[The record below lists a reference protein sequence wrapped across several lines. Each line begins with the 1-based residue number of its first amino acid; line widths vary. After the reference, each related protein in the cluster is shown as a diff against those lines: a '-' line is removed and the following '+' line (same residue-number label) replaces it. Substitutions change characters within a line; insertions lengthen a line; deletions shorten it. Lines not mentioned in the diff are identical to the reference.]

1 MGQNNPGLNIF
12 AGIPPLAEL
21 TSITTGAVFFVGST
35 AVPGGL
41 VGVDQAT
48 LGRSPSQP
56 FATMDYAVGQCTAS
70 RGDVI
75 YVLPGHSESITS
87 ATSLVVDVAG
97 VQVIGLGR
105 GVNRPYLDFDNTAG
119 SIELNAA
126 CRLSNVILR
135 ASVSAVVVGVN
146 VDADD
151 IEIDNVET
159 TWEATGDDFITMID
173 IDAFDRATVRNCK
186 LYTQPATAG
195 CAEAI
200 RIDDSHN
207 TRIIDNEIIGQF
219 SDAPIIGEGALG
231 NDCLI
236 MGNLIYNSDTSA
248 GNGIEI
254 TVATTGLLANNRV
267 GTLYATGVADLIDP
281 GSMLCIENYT
291 VNAIDESA
299 VLLPATTST

>member
-1 MGQNNPGLNIF
+1 MGANNAGINIF
-12 AGIPPLAEL
+12 AGAPPMAEL
-21 TSITTGAVFFVGST
+21 NSSTTGAVFYVGSL
-35 AVPGGL
+35 AVPGGV
-41 VGVDQAT
+41 VGVNSPEIG
-48 LGRSPSQP
+48 GRPQQP
-56 FATMDYAVGQCTAS
+56 FATIDYAVGQCTAN

-75 YVLPGHSESITS
+75 YVLPGHSETIVS

-97 VQVIGLGR
+97 VQIIGLGR

-119 SIELNAA
+119 SIELDAA
-126 CRLSNVILR
+126 CRFSNMVLR

-151 IEIDNVET
+151 VEIDNIET
-159 TWEATGDDFITMID
+159 AWEATGDDFITMID

-207 TRIIDNEIIGQF
+207 TRIIDNEIIGTF

-236 MGNLIYNSDTSA
+236 KGNLVYNADTTLN
-248 GNGIEI
+248 NGII
-254 TVATTGLLANNRV
+254 
-267 GTLYATGVADLIDP
+267 
-281 GSMLCIENYT
+281 
-291 VNAIDESA
+291 VNVVSA
-299 VLLPATTST
+299 L